1 MGNATLNDV
10 SGSEDQGGMEAE
22 KEVENEVEK
31 EGIVVEVV
39 GRKVENEG
47 LERAIVVGNGL
58 FKICGDEEMDPR
70 PEEVLVVGRVEV
82 GN

>member
-1 MGNATLNDV
+1 MNDV
-10 SGSEDQGGMEAE
+10 SGREDKGGIGAE
-22 KEVENEVEK
+22 KEVENEAEK
-31 EGIVVEVV
+31 EGIEVEVV

-47 LERAIVVGNGL
+47 LERDIVVGNGL